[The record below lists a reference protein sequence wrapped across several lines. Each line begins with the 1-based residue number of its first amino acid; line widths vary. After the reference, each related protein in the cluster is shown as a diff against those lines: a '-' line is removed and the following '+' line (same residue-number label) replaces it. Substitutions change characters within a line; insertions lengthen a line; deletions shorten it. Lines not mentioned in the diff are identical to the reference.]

1 MKRLVAFIL
10 LTFSAIA
17 AADTLTVGV
26 AANAQYAFAE
36 LAAEFRKATGHMVKP
51 VYNSSGKLTS
61 QIANGAPIDVF
72 LSADMEFPEK
82 LHREGFAASAP
93 QPYAYGALVL
103 WTLNDLD
110 LADWKGLLA
119 GDKVRR
125 IAIANPKVAP
135 YGRETLR
142 ALEHLGLESVLK
154 PKLVFGESIS
164 QVNQYT
170 HSRAV
175 DAGFTAKSVV
185 LAPQMRGQ
193 GKWVELPDGSYQPIA
208 QGFVVLRHGARNS
221 PAASRQFADFLLSPA
236 GRAILSRHGYLLP

>member
-1 MKRLVAFIL
+1 MKKLFAFIL
-10 LTFSAIA
+10 LTFSVVA

-36 LAAEFRKATGHMVKP
+36 LATEFQKKTGHTIKP
-51 VYNSSGKLTS
+51 IYNSSGKLTA
-61 QIANGAPIDVF
+61 QIVNGAPIDVF

-82 LHREGFAASAP
+82 LYREGHAVAP
-93 QPYAYGALVL
+93 PRPYAYGALVL
-103 WTLNDLD
+103 WTRNDLD
-110 LADWKGLLA
+110 LANWRALLA
-119 GDKVRR
+119 SDKVRR

-135 YGRETLR
+135 YGRETLK
-142 ALEHLGLESVLK
+142 ALAYFNLEKALK
-154 PKLVFGESIS
+154 PKLVYGESIS

-193 GKWVELPDGSYQPIA
+193 GKWVDLPAGSYQPIA
-208 QGFVVLRHGARNS
+208 QGFVVLRHGERNNPVVSKQFAEYLAS
-221 PAASRQFADFLLSPA
+221 PAA
-236 GRAILSRHGYLLP
+236 RAIFSRYGYLPP